1 MSRQMSEH
9 GMTPVDTLALETTGD
24 RLHPIVV
31 VRGEID
37 VATSPRLRDELT
49 ALLAHGAGEITL
61 DLTAVSFID
70 SSGLGVLVGALKRLR
85 DSGGGTFNIVAAR
98 DGVRRV
104 FEITG
109 LDQLFVLR
117 D

>member
-1 MSRQMSEH
+1 
-9 GMTPVDTLALETTGD
+9 MTPVDALTLETTGD
-24 RLHPIVV
+24 RLHPVVV

-37 VATSPRLRDELT
+37 VATSPTLRAEL
-49 ALLAHGAGEITL
+49 AELLAHGAGSITL

-85 DSGGGTFNIVAAR
+85 DGGGETFNIVAAR
-98 DGVRRV
+98 SGVRRV

-109 LDQLFVLR
+109 LDQLFVLSE
-117 D
+117 